1 MRGIFFGECTVFS
14 PYSRSEVRI
23 SHQGFVHRSGGFPAF
38 PDRPYHQRLAPPHI
52 PRRKNAGNRRGV
64 PVRFR
69 GTFVLW
75 STSTLKASVTYF
87 WASQKSCR
95 NKNQVRGDH
104 FLAPLYG
111 NHRHSSGFFVFPA
124 FQFHD
129 LCFTHISFFVGDEFF
144 YRSLIDPWDHCRIR
158 R

>member
-1 MRGIFFGECTVFS
+1 TPSSLASSSSTPPHPPPS
-14 PYSRSEVRI
+14 P
-23 SHQGFVHRSGGFPAF
+23 P
-38 PDRPYHQRLAPPHI
+38 RPPSDPQRRAPPHI

-69 GTFVLW
+69 GHICSLVNLHFESVGNVL
-75 STSTLKASVTYF
+75 L
-87 WASQKSCR
+87 ASQKSCR

-104 FLAPLYG
+104 FLTPLYG

-144 YRSLIDPWDHCRIR
+144 YRCLIRS
-158 R
+158 